1 MKFKRDDRK
10 AGITAA
16 GNMNNRDKTDAEP
29 IEEPAVLRRRI
40 AELESAASGHS
51 EIKKPLHDS
60 EELYRNLFENINDII
75 LFVNFK
81 GDILDANKKA
91 EEISGYS
98 RDCLPMSILSLT
110 GARQALKFARRL
122 MQLKIKKKLPPT
134 EYTMTNKNGQKVVV
148 EITSTLL
155 EIKGEAKGFWVV
167 GRDIGE
173 RKKSEEKIRRSLK
186 EKEVLLKEIH
196 HRVKNN
202 MQIISSLLSLQ
213 EMNLKDPAMQKIFR
227 ESQTRI
233 RSMALIH
240 DKLYRSQDVT
250 RIDIGDYINDLA
262 IELFRAYDIDPS
274 FVLLEN
280 NIKKTYF
287 DLDTA
292 IPCCLVINEL
302 VSNSL
307 KHAFPDGQTG
317 KITIDLDL
325 DKKKNEYLLSIK
337 DNGVGL
343 PGHIDPAQ
351 AETLGMQLVGM
362 FVKKLHGAVEFSGR
376 EGKGTEIKIKF
387 KEHGFP

>member
-1 MKFKRDDRK
+1 MEKDN
-10 AGITAA
+10 I
-16 GNMNNRDKTDAEP
+16 NNHDKTKEEL
-29 IEEPAVLRRRI
+29 IEELTALRRRS
-40 AELESAASGHS
+40 AELEASAIEHK
-51 EIKKPLHDS
+51 EIKKPIHES
-60 EELYRNLFENINDII
+60 EEQYRNLFENINDII

-98 RDCLPMSILSLT
+98 RDILPINVLTLT
-110 GARQALKFARRL
+110 GPRQAIKFARRL
-122 MQLKIKKKLPPT
+122 IKLKVKKKLPPT
-134 EYTMTNKNGQKVVV
+134 EYTMTDKNGQKVVV

-167 GRDIGE
+167 GRDVGE
-173 RKKSEEKIRRSLK
+173 RKKSEEKIRKSLK

-213 EMNLKDPAMQKIFR
+213 EMNQKDPAIQKIFR

-240 DKLYRSQDVT
+240 DKLYRSQDLT
-250 RIDIGDYINDLA
+250 RIDIGDYIDDLA
-262 IELFRAYDIDPS
+262 VELFRAYDINPS
-274 FVLLEN
+274 FILLEN

-292 IPCCLVINEL
+292 IPCCLIINEL

-307 KHAFPDGQTG
+307 KHGFPSGQTG
-317 KITIDLDL
+317 KITIDLDI
-325 DKKKNEYLLSIK
+325 DKKKNEYILSIK

-343 PGHIDPAQ
+343 PEHIDPGQ

-376 EGKGTEIKIKF
+376 ESKGTEIKIKF
-387 KEHGFP
+387 KEHGAP